1 MVLQKTEQIKN
12 SFNKGSIFKVETTDQ
27 ILVDNTR
34 NNGKDTDNLKGELGH
49 LRSLYDDLLEEQR
62 SKSSK
67 LIIQQNNEKEF
78 ADTISCKHCRFQILG

>member
-1 MVLQKTEQIKN
+1 MLVLQKTEQIKN

-49 LRSLYDDLLEEQR
+49 L
-62 SKSSK
+62 
-67 LIIQQNNEKEF
+67 
-78 ADTISCKHCRFQILG
+78 T

>member
-12 SFNKGSIFKVETTDQ
+12 SFDKGSIFKVETTDQ

-34 NNGKDTDNLKGELGH
+34 NNCKETDNLKGELGH
-49 LRSLYDDLLEEQR
+49 LRSMYDDLLEEQR
-62 SKSSK
+62 SKPSK

-78 ADTISCKHCRFQILG
+78 ADTISCKHCSFQILG